1 MGRELILERQLPWR
15 GRLSR
20 PDPKTRPTYAV
31 LAILSDCYP
40 PFKGRLFTCYSPVR
54 HFTMG
59 RSPILV
65 RLACVR
71 PAANVRSEPGSNSP
85 VKPKTLKHRTSV
97 MRRSGF
103 SLLDRHDLS
112 GDTSCLSHRREISLS
127 SSTDYS
133 VFRERRVVRTTEEI
147 NRSQRQG
154 PGFYLFRRP
163 SQLLFFES
171 FSNRRQLALPGG
183 FLSHRPPPS
192 EVGGLLPRDP
202 LSVNKKK
209 TASLQRFQGAGFIV
223 SFRCPQDD
231 L

>member
-15 GRLSR
+15 GRLSQ
-20 PDPKTRPTYAV
+20 PDPKTRLTYAV

-85 VKPKTLKHRTSV
+85 VKPKILKHRTSV

-171 FSNRRQLALPGG
+171 FSNRRQLALPGA
-183 FLSHRPPPS
+183 FFFTARRRPKWA
-192 EVGGLLPRDP
+192 V
-202 LSVNKKK
+202 
-209 TASLQRFQGAGFIV
+209 
-223 SFRCPQDD
+223 
-231 L
+231 